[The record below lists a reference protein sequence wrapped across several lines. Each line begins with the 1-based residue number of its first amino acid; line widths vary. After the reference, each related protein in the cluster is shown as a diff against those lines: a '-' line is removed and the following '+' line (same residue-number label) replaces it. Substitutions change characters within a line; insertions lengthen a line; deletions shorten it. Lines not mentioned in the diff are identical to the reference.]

1 MHPAQRKTGRGS
13 AIGLCAA
20 LCFSPASP
28 AASVYRCVQNGTI
41 AFTQQPSGTG
51 CEPLDVKT
59 YEPDPAQATKQR
71 DELNR
76 WREGRSKA
84 LQAARQ
90 RKAGAHPEARKT
102 QDEETRDVPSS
113 TEDTLRLPQELDF
126 ENPAPTNP

>member
-59 YEPDPAQATKQR
+59 YEPDPAQATK
-71 DELNR
+71 
-76 WREGRSKA
+76 
-84 LQAARQ
+84 
-90 RKAGAHPEARKT
+90 AGAHPEARKT

-126 ENPAPTNP
+126 ENQAPTNP